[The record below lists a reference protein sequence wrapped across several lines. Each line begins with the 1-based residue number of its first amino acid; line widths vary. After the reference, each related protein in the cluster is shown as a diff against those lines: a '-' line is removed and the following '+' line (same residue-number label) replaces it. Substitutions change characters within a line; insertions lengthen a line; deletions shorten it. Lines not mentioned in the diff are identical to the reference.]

1 MINKDIVFLNR
12 DFKDSRELLSSISEE
27 LLSKGY
33 VKDSFREGIMKRE
46 EEYPTAIQA
55 ENFSLAIPHT
65 DSEHI
70 LKPGIAFVRLNNGCD
85 FKEMCT
91 NEDIKVNM
99 AFVLLVKEKEK
110 QVSLL
115 TKLMGLFSN
124 NDILEKLYKENDPSI
139 IEAMLNR
146 EIQ

>member
-124 NDILEKLYKENDPSI
+124 NDILEKLYKENDPSA

>member
-124 NDILEKLYKENDPSI
+124 NYILEKLYKENDPSV

>member
-1 MINKDIVFLNR
+1 
-12 DFKDSRELLSSISEE
+12 
-27 LLSKGY
+27 
-33 VKDSFREGIMKRE
+33 
-46 EEYPTAIQA
+46 
-55 ENFSLAIPHT
+55 
-65 DSEHI
+65 
-70 LKPGIAFVRLNNGCD
+70 
-85 FKEMCT
+85 MCT

-124 NDILEKLYKENDPSI
+124 NDILEKLYKENDPSV

>member
-46 EEYPTAIQA
+46 EEYPTAIKA

-124 NDILEKLYKENDPSI
+124 NDILEKLYKENDPSV

>member
-91 NEDIKVNM
+91 NEDIKVDM

-124 NDILEKLYKENDPSI
+124 NDILEKLYKENDPSV

>member
-124 NDILEKLYKENDPSI
+124 NDILEKLYKENDPSV

>member
-1 MINKDIVFLNR
+1 MINKEIIFLDC
-12 DFKDSRELLSSISEE
+12 DFKDSKEFLSSISDE
-27 LLSKGY
+27 LLSMGY
-33 VKDSFREGIMKRE
+33 VKDSFKDGIMKRE

-70 LKPGIAFVRLNNGCD
+70 LKPGIAFVRMNNGCD

-115 TKLMGLFSN
+115 TKLMGLFSKN
-124 NDILEKLYKENDPSI
+124 EILEKLYKEKDPSI
-139 IEAMLNR
+139 IEAMLNK